1 MRCLMK
7 PAITFLLALAVFFFG
22 AGGADAGEIPYGE
35 FKRLLKQGK
44 IEEVVI
50 GPETIQGYMKGSGTE
65 ATRRFET
72 VRVGDPD
79 LISDLQASGTMYSG
93 SRGSAWGSIPGWMI
107 SLGIILLI
115 WFILS
120 RRSSSDRGLMGF
132 GKSKAKLYTQE
143 YPKVSF
149 SEVAGLEE
157 ATDELKEIVEFLKA
171 PQRFQLLGG
180 RLPKGVLLVG
190 SPGTGKTLLARA
202 VAGEAGVPFFSATGS
217 DFVEMYVGVGAS
229 RVRDLFRQAREMTPC
244 LIFIDELD
252 ALGKARSSHPMG
264 DHQEREQTLN
274 QLLSEMDGF
283 DPKQGL
289 IVMAATNRP
298 EILDQA
304 LLRPGRFDVNILV
317 DRPDVRGREA
327 ILEIHSKKIKMAD
340 DVNLKI
346 LASRT
351 IGMVG
356 ADLGNLVNQA
366 ALLAARKNKQA
377 VDMADFEEAIDR
389 VQTGT
394 QKKKWVISKK
404 ERRMVAYHELGHAIT
419 ATCLPHADPVH
430 KVTIIPRS
438 TGSLGHTLQLP
449 AEDRYLMTKSE
460 LIDRMTILLGGR
472 AAEELVFG
480 EHSTGA
486 HNDLDM
492 ASTIARK
499 MITEYGMSRVQ
510 GPIAFEKDQRS
521 IFLDS
526 GGGTLKTYSQETAR
540 EIDDEIKQLIWE
552 AYEKAKSLLTEKRAA
567 LDRIVRIL
575 LEKEILEGDEL
586 KRLLEIYDSPVHG
599 VRILSES
606 IPPETVSSEIVP
618 QKASLT

>member
-1 MRCLMK
+1 
-7 PAITFLLALAVFFFG
+7 
-22 AGGADAGEIPYGE
+22 
-35 FKRLLKQGK
+35 
-44 IEEVVI
+44 
-50 GPETIQGYMKGSGTE
+50 
-65 ATRRFET
+65 
-72 VRVGDPD
+72 
-79 LISDLQASGTMYSG
+79 
-93 SRGSAWGSIPGWMI
+93 
-107 SLGIILLI
+107 
-115 WFILS
+115 
-120 RRSSSDRGLMGF
+120 
-132 GKSKAKLYTQE
+132 
-143 YPKVSF
+143 
-149 SEVAGLEE
+149 
-157 ATDELKEIVEFLKA
+157 
-171 PQRFQLLGG
+171 
-180 RLPKGVLLVG
+180 VLLVG

-229 RVRDLFRQAREMTPC
+229 RVRDLFKQAREMTPC

-317 DRPDVRGREA
+317 DRPDVRGREEILA
-327 ILEIHSKKIKMAD
+327 IHTQRIKMGE
-340 DVNLKI
+340 DVNLKL
-346 LASRT
+346 LAART
-351 IGMVG
+351 VGMVG

-366 ALLAARKNKQA
+366 ALLAARKNKQ
-377 VDMADFEEAIDR
+377 VVEMIDFEEAIDR

-404 ERRMVAYHELGHAIT
+404 ERKMVAYHELGHAIT
-419 ATCLPHADPVH
+419 ACSLPNADPVH

-438 TGSLGHTLQLP
+438 MGSLGHTLQLP
-449 AEDRYLMTKSE
+449 KEDRYLMTKSE
-460 LIDRMTILLGGR
+460 LIDRMTVLLGGR
-472 AAEELVFG
+472 AAEDIIFG

-492 ASTIARK
+492 ASSIARK

-510 GPIAFEKDQRS
+510 GPIAFEKEQHS
-521 IFLDS
+521 AFLNT
-526 GGGTLKTYSQETAR
+526 GGGSLKTYSEETAR
-540 EIDDEIKQLIWE
+540 EIDAEIKQLVRE
-552 AYEKAKSLLTEKRAA
+552 AYEKAKSLLTEKRPA
-567 LDRIVRIL
+567 LDRIVKIL

-586 KRLLEIYDSPVHG
+586 MKLLELYESSPQNGNAPLQASVRSLDRGRISGFAG
-599 VRILSES
+599 VE
-606 IPPETVSSEIVP
+606 EMD
-618 QKASLT
+618 